1 MHNSWQ
7 NYVKIEFHQDFL
19 KRQELRTFINSNLF
33 AKLFSRSNTCR
44 RRLRVVER
52 AVKVIAAQKLLQMLI
67 STRDDDNRK
76 RKFINGIVVNG
87 YVYKWRTSRH
97 IHYQIKQGFLNL
109 IYAIL
114 FSKLLNID
122 YSQPKF
128 NWVRNN
134 LMRARKTQ
142 VEI

>member
-1 MHNSWQ
+1 M
-7 NYVKIEFHQDFL
+7 
-19 KRQELRTFINSNLF
+19 
-33 AKLFSRSNTCR
+33 
-44 RRLRVVER
+44 
-52 AVKVIAAQKLLQMLI
+52 IAAQKLLQMLI

-76 RKFINGIVVNG
+76 RKFNNGIVVNG